1 MNARQIGGTLTPP
14 GVYGFQLGVE
24 RRDPNRLVAILG
36 ALFQSCQEFARRFA
50 AVRGR
55 CEEEI
60 VFRVPEGQH
69 ALDHVADG
77 QRRHLVDARAPGWPG
92 AREDDLPDQLRF
104 FLRDHLRDETAKG
117 ETQQVDLSKT
127 EGPDEGHCVRA
138 LGFVDLSKTEGPDEG
153 HCVPRH
159 RLHGR
164 GSLTFRRA
172 NALVVEDDDAASRR
186 DAVDDPGIPPV
197 EFRSQMVEE
206 DNRHSGVGPKLP
218 VDQFRPADIDAF
230 GRRIPPRDA
239 RSRMR
244 LCLPAHVA
252 LQGYRGPTPPR
263 QLHHFHRSLVTTDGE
278 SFHANTEAR
287 CGDATGASSRRFLR
301 IPASNAPAGA
311 NRRNNRR
318 RVARP
323 PAVYRSFGRAALAA
337 SSTTSATTPGSS
349 AVSRTALNCLLTAA
363 RASRYSSSFASG
375 SSKFASKCV
384 FVYAGSMTEPRIPL
398 VRRSWSSDSE

>member
-1 MNARQIGGTLTPP
+1 MNTRQIGGTLTPP

-36 ALFQSCQEFARRFA
+36 ALFQSGQECARRMA
-50 AVRGR
+50 AVRGLG
-55 CEEEI
+55 EEEI

-127 EGPDEGHCVRA
+127 EGPDEGHCV
-138 LGFVDLSKTEGPDEG
+138 
-153 HCVPRH
+153 PRH

-172 NALVVEDDDAASRR
+172 NTLVVEDDDAASRR

-311 NRRNNRR
+311 NRRSNRR

-323 PAVYRSFGRAALAA
+323 PAVYRSFGRDALAA

-375 SSKFASKCV
+375 SRKFASKCV
-384 FVYAGSMTEPRIPL
+384 FVYAGSMTETRIPL
-398 VRRSWSSDSE
+398 VRSSWSSDSE